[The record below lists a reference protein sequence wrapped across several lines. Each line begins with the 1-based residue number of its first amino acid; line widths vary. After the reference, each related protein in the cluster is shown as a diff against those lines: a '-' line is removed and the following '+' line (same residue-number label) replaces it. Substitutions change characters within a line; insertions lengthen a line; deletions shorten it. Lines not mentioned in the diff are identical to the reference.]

1 MAPSLKKGT
10 VVLLLQ
16 PGDRWSKVEVEGP
29 TDIEGWV
36 NNTFIARTAA
46 VPRQR
51 GAMKKG
57 AMKKA
62 PKKPSVRK
70 RSARA
75 RR

>member
-1 MAPSLKKGT
+1 MAPPLKKGT
-10 VVLLLQ
+10 AVLLLQ

-36 NNTFIARTAA
+36 NNSFIARTAA
-46 VPRQR
+46 VTRQR
-51 GAMKKG
+51 GAIQKRAVKKV
-57 AMKKA
+57 
-62 PKKPSVRK
+62 PKKPSARK